1 MRLFSYQDSKGHDG
15 VGALLKDSSDTFI
28 NLSGTDPLI
37 PNRLQEIIQSQ
48 ESLNRAAAA
57 IQNSNAIKGKID
69 SITFKPPI
77 EKPGK
82 IVCMGL
88 NYADHAKEGGN
99 ARPEYP
105 SFFMRG
111 PSSLTAHLSPIL
123 RPRVSDK
130 LDYEAELAFVV
141 GKQARHLTL
150 ENALD
155 CVAGYSIFNDGSIRD
170 YQRKTNQWTIGKN
183 FDQTGAFGPWLVTP
197 DELPLGCDG
206 LNIQSRLNGKVMQNA
221 NTKDFLWGVAETIV
235 LISECMTLEPGDVVI
250 TGTPAGVGYART
262 PPVFMRAGDICEIEI
277 ESIGVLRNT
286 IVDESW
292 PVNHINPKLG
302 LKKYRFDLFSGEQIT
317 WASIKMLP

>member
-1 MRLFSYQDSKGHDG
+1 MRLFGYRGPNGYES
-15 VGALLKDSSDTFI
+15 VGALSKGSHDTYI
-28 NLSGTDPLI
+28 DLCATNPLI
-37 PNRLQEIIQSQ
+37 RNNLQEIIQSPEQ
-48 ESLNRAAAA
+48 LEQADLALKNSKA
-57 IQNSNAIKGKID
+57 IGGNLKEIS
-69 SITFKPPI
+69 FKVPI
-77 EKPGK
+77 ERPGK

-111 PSSLTAHLSPIL
+111 PSSMTAHLSPMI
-123 RPRVSDK
+123 RPKVSDK
-130 LDYEAELAFVV
+130 LDYEAELAFIV
-141 GKQARHLTL
+141 GKKARHLTL

-170 YQRKTNQWTIGKN
+170 YQRKTTQWTIGKN

-206 LNIQSRLNGKVMQNA
+206 LNIQSRLNGQVMQNA

-262 PPVFMRAGDICEIEI
+262 PPVFMKPGDICEIEI
-277 ESIGVLRNT
+277 ESIGVLCNT
-286 IVDESW
+286 IADE
-292 PVNHINPKLG
+292 
-302 LKKYRFDLFSGEQIT
+302 
-317 WASIKMLP
+317 

>member
-1 MRLFSYQDSKGHDG
+1 MRLFSYQDSNGHDG
-15 VGALLKDSSDTFI
+15 VGALLKGSSDTFI
-28 NLSGTDPLI
+28 NLSDTDPLI

-48 ESLNRAAAA
+48 EFLNRATAA

-141 GKQARHLTL
+141 GKKAHHLTL
-150 ENALD
+150 DNALD

-197 DELPLGCDG
+197 DELPPGCDG
-206 LNIQSRLNGKVMQNA
+206 LKIQSRLNGQVMQNA
-221 NTKDFLWGVAETIV
+221 NTRDFLWGVAETIV

-262 PPVFMRAGDICEIEI
+262 PPVFMKAGDICEIEI

-286 IVDESW
+286 IVDE
-292 PVNHINPKLG
+292 
-302 LKKYRFDLFSGEQIT
+302 
-317 WASIKMLP
+317 

>member
-1 MRLFSYQDSKGHDG
+1 MKLFGFKDLNNRHG
-15 VGALLKDSSDTFI
+15 VGALLKGERGERGEPDQFI
-28 NLSGTDPLI
+28 DLCATDRNI
-37 PNRLQEIIQSQ
+37 PNSLQELIQSP
-48 ESLNRAAAA
+48 NWMDRATAAV
-57 IQNSNAIKGKID
+57 QNANTVKGTFD

-77 EKPGK
+77 EQPGK

-105 SFFMRG
+105 SFFMRV
-111 PSSLTAHLSPIL
+111 PSSLTSHLNSIV
-123 RPRVSDK
+123 RPKVSDK

-141 GKQARHLTL
+141 GKKARHLTL

-170 YQRKTNQWTIGKN
+170 YQRKTTQWTIGKN

-197 DELPLGCDG
+197 DELPSGCNG
-206 LNIQSRLNGKVMQNA
+206 LTIQSRLNGQIMQHA

-235 LISECMTLEPGDVVI
+235 LITECMTLEPGDVVI

-262 PPVFMRAGDICEIEI
+262 PPVFMKPGDVCEIEI
-277 ESIGVLRNT
+277 ESIGILRNT
-286 IVDESW
+286 IEDE
-292 PVNHINPKLG
+292 
-302 LKKYRFDLFSGEQIT
+302 
-317 WASIKMLP
+317 

>member
-1 MRLFSYQDSKGHDG
+1 MRLFGFRGPNGYKS
-15 VGALLKDSSDTFI
+15 VGALSKGSHDTYI
-28 NLSGTDPLI
+28 DLCATDPLI
-37 PNRLQEIIQSQ
+37 RNNLQEIIQSPEQ
-48 ESLNRAAAA
+48 LERADLALKNSKA
-57 IQNSNAIKGKID
+57 IGGNLKEIS
-69 SITFKPPI
+69 FKVPI
-77 EKPGK
+77 ERPGK

-111 PSSLTAHLSPIL
+111 PSSMTAHLSPII
-123 RPRVSDK
+123 RPKVSDK
-130 LDYEAELAFVV
+130 LDYEAELAFIV
-141 GKQARHLTL
+141 GKKAHHLTL

-170 YQRKTNQWTIGKN
+170 YQRKTTQWTIGKN

-206 LNIQSRLNGKVMQNA
+206 LNIQSRLNGQVMQNA

-262 PPVFMRAGDICEIEI
+262 PPVFMKPGDICEIEI

-286 IVDESW
+286 IADE
-292 PVNHINPKLG
+292 
-302 LKKYRFDLFSGEQIT
+302 
-317 WASIKMLP
+317 

>member
-1 MRLFSYQDSKGHDG
+1 MRLFGFKGPNGYEG
-15 VGALLKDSSDTFI
+15 VGALSKSGADTFI
-28 NLSGTDPLI
+28 DVCATDPLI
-37 PNRLQEIIQSQ
+37 PKSLQEIIQSQ
-48 ESLNRAAAA
+48 THLDRVRSTITNTKAVNGALNT
-57 IQNSNAIKGKID
+57 
-69 SITFKPPI
+69 ITFKVPI
-77 EKPGK
+77 ERPGK

-111 PSSLTAHLSPIL
+111 PSSMTAHLSPII
-123 RPRVSDK
+123 RPQVSDK
-130 LDYEAELAFVV
+130 LDYEAELAFII
-141 GKQARHLTL
+141 GKKARHLTL

-155 CVAGYSIFNDGSIRD
+155 CVAAYSIFNDGSIRD
-170 YQRKTNQWTIGKN
+170 YQRKTTQWTIGKN
-183 FDQTGAFGPWLVTP
+183 FDHTGAFGPWLVTP

-206 LNIQSRLNGKVMQNA
+206 LQIQSRLNGQVMQNA

-262 PPVFMRAGDICEIEI
+262 PPVFMKPGDICEIEI

-286 IVDESW
+286 IADE
-292 PVNHINPKLG
+292 
-302 LKKYRFDLFSGEQIT
+302 
-317 WASIKMLP
+317 

>member
-1 MRLFSYQDSKGHDG
+1 MRLFGYRGPNGYES
-15 VGALLKDSSDTFI
+15 VGALSKGSHDTYI
-28 NLSGTDPLI
+28 DLCATDPLI
-37 PNRLQEIIQSQ
+37 RNNLQEIIQSPEQ
-48 ESLNRAAAA
+48 LERAALALKNSKA
-57 IQNSNAIKGKID
+57 IGGNLKEIS
-69 SITFKPPI
+69 FKVPI
-77 EKPGK
+77 ERPGK

-111 PSSLTAHLSPIL
+111 PSSMTAHLSPMI
-123 RPRVSDK
+123 RPKVSDK
-130 LDYEAELAFVV
+130 LDYEAELAFIV
-141 GKQARHLTL
+141 GKKARHLTL

-170 YQRKTNQWTIGKN
+170 YQRKTTQWTIGKN

-206 LNIQSRLNGKVMQNA
+206 LNIQSRLNGQVMQNA

-262 PPVFMRAGDICEIEI
+262 PPVFMKPGDICEIEI

-286 IVDESW
+286 IADE
-292 PVNHINPKLG
+292 
-302 LKKYRFDLFSGEQIT
+302 
-317 WASIKMLP
+317 

>member
-1 MRLFSYQDSKGHDG
+1 MRLFSYQDSKGHNG

-28 NLSGTDPLI
+28 NLSATDPLI
-37 PNRLQEIIQSQ
+37 SNNLQELIQSQ
-48 ESLNRAAAA
+48 ESLNRAATA
-57 IQNSNAIKGKID
+57 IQNLNAIKGRID

-77 EKPGK
+77 DKPGK

-130 LDYEAELAFVV
+130 LDYEAELAFVI
-141 GKQARHLTL
+141 GKKARHLNL

-262 PPVFMRAGDICEIEI
+262 PPVFMKAGDICEIEI

-286 IVDESW
+286 IVDE
-292 PVNHINPKLG
+292 
-302 LKKYRFDLFSGEQIT
+302 
-317 WASIKMLP
+317 

>member
-1 MRLFSYQDSKGHDG
+1 MRLFGFKDLKGQDG
-15 VGALLKDSSDTFI
+15 VGALLKDGSSSFI
-28 NLSGTDPLI
+28 DLCATDPLT
-37 PNRLQEIIQSQ
+37 PNSLQLLIQSPDWM
-48 ESLNRAAAA
+48 NRATAA
-57 IQNSNAIKGKID
+57 IQNANSIKGSLD
-69 SITFKPPI
+69 SIIFKPPI
-77 EKPGK
+77 EQPGK

-105 SFFMRG
+105 SFFMRV
-111 PSSLTAHLSPIL
+111 PSSLTAHLNPIV

-141 GKQARHLTL
+141 GKKARHLSL

-170 YQRKTNQWTIGKN
+170 YQRKTTQWTIGKN

-197 DELPLGCDG
+197 DELPLGCNG
-206 LNIQSRLNGKVMQNA
+206 LNIQTRLNGQVMQNA

-235 LISECMTLEPGDVVI
+235 LITECMTLEPGDVVI

-262 PPVFMRAGDICEIEI
+262 PPVFMKPGDICEIEI
-277 ESIGVLRNT
+277 ESIGVLSNT
-286 IVDESW
+286 IKDE
-292 PVNHINPKLG
+292 
-302 LKKYRFDLFSGEQIT
+302 
-317 WASIKMLP
+317 

>member
-1 MRLFSYQDSKGHDG
+1 MRLFGFKGPNGYEG
-15 VGALLKDSSDTFI
+15 VGAITKDSMDTFVD
-28 NLSGTDPLI
+28 LHATDPLI
-37 PNRLQEIIQSQ
+37 PNHLQDMIHSKEVMD
-48 ESLNRAAAA
+48 RAAAA
-57 IQNSNAIKGKID
+57 LSNPHAVTGKISD
-69 SITFKPPI
+69 ITFKVPI
-77 EKPGK
+77 ERPGK

-111 PSSLTAHLSPIL
+111 PSSLTAHLSPIV
-123 RPRVSDK
+123 RPQVSDK

-141 GKQARHLTL
+141 GKKVRNLTL

-170 YQRKTNQWTIGKN
+170 YQRKTTQWTIGKN

-206 LNIQSRLNGKVMQNA
+206 LNIQSRLNGQVMQNA

-262 PPVFMRAGDICEIEI
+262 PPVFMKPGDVCEIEI
-277 ESIGVLRNT
+277 ESIGILHNT
-286 IVDESW
+286 IVDE
-292 PVNHINPKLG
+292 
-302 LKKYRFDLFSGEQIT
+302 
-317 WASIKMLP
+317 